1 MATVRDQ
8 KLSHESV
15 ARMAQATGVFFQMG
29 KEDLETM
36 RQMVSNSL
44 FTQSCLKT
52 ESVFLS

>member
-1 MATVRDQ
+1 MATVRHQ
-8 KLSHESV
+8 ILSHESV
-15 ARMAQATGVFFQMG
+15 VRMAQATGVFFQMG